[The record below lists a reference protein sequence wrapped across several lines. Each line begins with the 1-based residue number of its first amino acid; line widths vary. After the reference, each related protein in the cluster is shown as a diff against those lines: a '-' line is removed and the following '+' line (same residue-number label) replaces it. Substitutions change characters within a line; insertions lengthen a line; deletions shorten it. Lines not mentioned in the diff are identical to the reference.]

1 MSASYIGSLSYSFAT
16 GEFLFLP
23 ASVVEATRVH
33 RLSVTIHN
41 ITIADT
47 EALIGEYC
55 SIHPIQSLQTKMT
68 RYLRNC
74 PDLIWRQREILL
86 RVSFGILAIM

>member
-1 MSASYIGSLSYSFAT
+1 MSASYIGSLSYSFAV
-16 GEFLFLP
+16 GEFLFL
-23 ASVVEATRVH
+23 STSLVEAVRVH
-33 RLSVTIHN
+33 RLSITLKNSTIV
-41 ITIADT
+41 DT

-68 RYLRNC
+68 RCLRNC

-86 RVSFGILAIM
+86 RVSFDILAMM